1 MEGMGVVREKLDIK
15 ILLLFILRR
24 LPERVD
30 AETLSELA
38 LTDDMVGYFEYA
50 ECLGELV
57 EAGHVDAEK
66 GKYSITEKGVS
77 VCDTVESSLPHSVRA
92 KLTKRIEPI
101 AEKMR
106 RRALIKAEHTTGE
119 EGCVVELAMSDG
131 MSNIIELRLLCGG
144 EKNAAAIE
152 EKFRAD
158 AEGYYNRIMEMFLN
172 DEGAL

>member
-1 MEGMGVVREKLDIK
+1 
-15 ILLLFILRR
+15 
-24 LPERVD
+24 
-30 AETLSELA
+30 
-38 LTDDMVGYFEYA
+38 
-50 ECLGELV
+50 
-57 EAGHVDAEK
+57 
-66 GKYSITEKGVS
+66 
-77 VCDTVESSLPHSVRA
+77 
-92 KLTKRIEPI
+92 
-101 AEKMR
+101 MR

-158 AEGYYNRIMEMFLN
+158 AEGYYNRIMEMFLH